1 MTGDPPTSSSLLFE
15 DPDLVAPRVEDWLP
29 ASSESSA
36 YDTPADPGPPP
47 SEPSRPHH
55 APQQGWNAAALL
67 NPRGFAPA
75 SQPRTPAPNGFSP
88 LTAPP
93 PLTFEFSSAGG
104 GPYQSNGHA
113 HPRPHGMP
121 TDVDEAVPVGKPNNI
136 GAMIERNYGLQDRS
150 AVRSPKRRK
159 VDANGEAISQSTFHG
174 GSGGILADGI
184 KEQQKNP
191 ASLETV
197 DLTAGRAGPSIL
209 PRALSNP
216 CAAGGDDDVVLIEK
230 PFDQEA
236 CFGMLENAHV
246 ICNRIPSPKPG
257 IQALGGPNYWPL
269 VKIVLRRQ
277 VNDNTNNIQVYDHT
291 RQVFGRIDPNS
302 AAGLAAL
309 LDMPDLRL
317 RTEARIPSRRKMP
330 GEVAGL
336 PLRPSQSLKIE
347 LTLYGRSKY
356 ARGAAKYLADRSLF
370 LAKPLRIESGIPY
383 INPLGPRPA
392 PALLA
397 QTSRLPERYV
407 APAPQVSRTVEEIR
421 SDVIGIF
428 DNMTKS
434 EDLPEMEPNDRIQ
447 TELLQ
452 HQKQALYFMTHRE
465 KPLSEQANE
474 KMAPSIWQK
483 QLAPNNQTVYYN
495 VVTGQSER
503 QRPPDT
509 LGGILADMM
518 GLGKTLSVLSLI
530 AATLEDG
537 EKWASQPPI
546 QPRAPPE
553 KKKGPHPAR
562 DFEAPVPASF
572 DLTKLKKNGR
582 GTLLV
587 CPLSTI
593 TNWEEQIKQHVKA
606 GALTYHIYH
615 GQNRCKDVDV
625 LSDMDIVITTYG
637 SVASEL
643 TLRKK
648 GKSGSF
654 PLEEIGWFRVVLDE
668 AHMIREQST
677 LQYKAICRLQ
687 ANRRWAVTGTPVQNR
702 LDDLGSLLAF
712 LRLKPFEERTK
723 FVNHIVTP
731 FKVADPEI
739 IPKLRVLVDTITLR
753 RKKDKINLP
762 GREELTVRLNFS
774 KEEQHLYDLF
784 AKSASDRLT
793 ALTGRRER
801 VLGGKTYMHIL
812 QSILR
817 LRLICAHGK
826 DLLNDEDFAS
836 VSGTTVDF
844 AISVDDDDEDRPALT
859 EDKAY
864 QMFDLML
871 ETGNDL
877 CINCKRKLGTNDDA
891 DLRSER
897 QEDLLGYMTPCFH
910 VYCPDCISHFKD
922 EQLGFSY
929 TSGSA
934 GTCPICEQP
943 VRFSVVDL
951 RHGRAD
957 AEHEGHVNAK
967 AVAAKGGKV
976 VRLDGYTGPHT
987 KTQALVGYL
996 LQSKAESEAQPDEA
1010 PIKSVVFSGWTSHL
1024 DLIELALNKVGIKY
1038 CRLDGKMTRI
1048 ARTQAMET
1056 FREDPSVHVILVS
1069 IMAGGLGLNLTAGNN
1084 VFVMEPQFNPAAE
1097 AQAVD
1102 RVHRLGQKRD
1112 VRIIRFIMNGSF
1124 EENMLE
1130 IQAKKIQLANLSM
1143 DRTQRIDKAEAAR
1156 QRLQDLRS
1164 LFR

>member
-1 MTGDPPTSSSLLFE
+1 MGT
-15 DPDLVAPRVEDWLP
+15 
-29 ASSESSA
+29 
-36 YDTPADPGPPP
+36 
-47 SEPSRPHH
+47 
-55 APQQGWNAAALL
+55 
-67 NPRGFAPA
+67 
-75 SQPRTPAPNGFSP
+75 
-88 LTAPP
+88 
-93 PLTFEFSSAGG
+93 
-104 GPYQSNGHA
+104 SNG
-113 HPRPHGMP
+113 
-121 TDVDEAVPVGKPNNI
+121 I
-136 GAMIERNYGLQDRS
+136 SAMIERNHGLQDRG

-159 VDANGEAISQSTFHG
+159 LDTGSEVVAQPSFHS
-174 GSGGILADGI
+174 GSGGILADSI
-184 KEQQKNP
+184 KEQRKAP
-191 ASLETV
+191 ATGLVTV
-197 DLTAGRAGPSIL
+197 DLTSGEASLPSL
-209 PRALSNP
+209 PSPALLMYH
-216 CAAGGDDDVVLIEK
+216 AIGGDGDDDVVVVERPL
-230 PFDQEA
+230 DQEA
-236 CFGMLENAHV
+236 CFGMLENTHV

-277 VNDNTNNIQVYDHT
+277 VNDKTNNIHVYDHT
-291 RQVFGRIDPNS
+291 RQVFGRIDAKS
-302 AAGLAAL
+302 AAGLAPL

-317 RTEARIPSRRKMP
+317 RTEARIPTRRKAP
-330 GEVAGL
+330 GEVAGS
-336 PLRPSQSLKIE
+336 PLRPPQSLKIE
-347 LTLYGRSKY
+347 LTLYGRGKY
-356 ARGAAKYLADRSLF
+356 AKGAAKSLADKSLF
-370 LAKPLRIESGIPY
+370 LAKPLRLEPGIPY

-392 PALLA
+392 PMLTAPPPRSA
-397 QTSRLPERYV
+397 ERYV
-407 APAPQVSRTVEEIR
+407 VPTPQVSRTVEEIR
-421 SDVIGIF
+421 SDVMGIF
-428 DNMTKS
+428 DNMTRS
-434 EDLPEMEPNDRIQ
+434 EDLPEMDTDDAIQ
-447 TELLQ
+447 TELLR
-452 HQKQALYFMTHRE
+452 HQKQALYFMTNRE
-465 KPLSEQANE
+465 KPLAEQANAT
-474 KMAPSIWQK
+474 MAASIWQK
-483 QLAPNNQTVYYN
+483 RAVANHQTVYYN

-503 QRPPDT
+503 QAPPDT

-530 AATLEDG
+530 TGTLEDAK
-537 EKWASQPPI
+537 KWAKQPPI
-546 QPRAPPE
+546 QPRAPPD
-553 KKKGPHPAR
+553 KKPHPAR
-562 DFEAPVPASF
+562 DFEAPVPASLN
-572 DLTKLKKNGR
+572 LTKLGKNGK

-625 LSDMDIVITTYG
+625 LSDLDIVITTFG
-637 SVASEL
+637 SVSSEL
-643 TLRKK
+643 TARKK
-648 GKSGSF
+648 GKKGPF
-654 PLEEIGWFRVVLDE
+654 PLEEIGWFRIVLDE
-668 AHMIREQST
+668 AHMIREPST

-712 LRLKPFEERTK
+712 LRLKPFEERAK

-762 GREELTVRLNFS
+762 AREELTVRLDFS
-774 KEEQHLYDLF
+774 PEEQQLYDLF
-784 AKSASDRLT
+784 AKSANDRVK
-793 ALTGRRER
+793 ALTGQRER
-801 VLGGKTYMHIL
+801 MLGGKTYMHIL

-844 AISVDDDDEDRPALT
+844 AISVEDEDEDRPALT

-864 QMFDLML
+864 QMFDLMT

-877 CINCKRKLGTNDDA
+877 CIICKRKLGTNDDA
-891 DLRSER
+891 DLHSER

-922 EQLGFSY
+922 EQLGFPHK
-929 TSGSA
+929 SGAA

-976 VRLDGYTGPHT
+976 IRLDGYTGPHT
-987 KTQALVGYL
+987 KAHTLVNYL
-996 LQSKAESEAQPDEA
+996 LQSKAESEAKPDEA

-1038 CRLDGKMTRI
+1038 CRLDGKMTRL

-1056 FREDPSVHVILVS
+1056 FREDASVHVILVS

-1102 RVHRLGQKRD
+1102 RVHRLGQTRA